1 MITGAGRTAGRYNQV
16 MTIQE
21 IQRLRAAT
29 PFEPFGVMTADGR
42 EYAVGHP
49 EYIGQTPSGRLI
61 TIGLDDDSTVT
72 LDLLLVTGIRK
83 PLPRAKGKGRARTR

>member
-1 MITGAGRTAGRYNQV
+1 

-21 IQRLRAAT
+21 IQRLRSAT
-29 PFEPFGVMTADGR
+29 PFEPFRVLTADGQGYDVR
-42 EYAVGHP
+42 HP

-72 LDLLLVTGIRK
+72 LDLLLVTAIQK
-83 PLPRAKGKGRARTR
+83 PLPRQKRK

>member
-1 MITGAGRTAGRYNQV
+1 

-21 IQRLRAAT
+21 IQRLRSAT
-29 PFEPFGVMTADGR
+29 PFEPFRVMTADGLGYDVR
-42 EYAVGHP
+42 DP

-72 LDLLLVTGIRK
+72 LDLLLVTAIQK
-83 PLPRAKGKGRARTR
+83 PLRRQKRR

>member
-1 MITGAGRTAGRYNQV
+1 

-21 IQRLRAAT
+21 IQRLRSAT
-29 PFEPFGVMTADGR
+29 PFEPFQVLTADGQA
-42 EYAVGHP
+42 YDVGHP

-61 TIGLDDDSTVT
+61 TIGLADDSTVT

-83 PLPRAKGKGRARTR
+83 PLRKPRRGK

>member
-1 MITGAGRTAGRYNQV
+1 

-21 IQRLRAAT
+21 IQRLRSAT
-29 PFEPFGVMTADGR
+29 PFEPFCVMTANGQAYDVR
-42 EYAVGHP
+42 HP

-72 LDLLLVTGIRK
+72 LDLLLVTAIRK
-83 PLPRAKGKGRARTR
+83 PLPKQRRR

>member
-1 MITGAGRTAGRYNQV
+1 

-21 IQRLRAAT
+21 IQRLRSAK
-29 PFEPFGVMTADGR
+29 PFEPFGVLTADGER
-42 EYAVGHP
+42 YEVRHP

-72 LDLLLVTGIRK
+72 LDLLLVTAIQK
-83 PLPRAKGKGRARTR
+83 PLPKPKRKRPA

>member
-1 MITGAGRTAGRYNQV
+1 

-21 IQRLRAAT
+21 IQPLHSAT
-29 PFEPFGVMTADGR
+29 PFEPFRVLTAHGQQYDVR
-42 EYAVGHP
+42 HP

-72 LDLLLVTGIRK
+72 LDLVL
-83 PLPRAKGKGRARTR
+83 

>member
-1 MITGAGRTAGRYNQV
+1 

-21 IQRLRAAT
+21 IQRLRSAK
-29 PFEPFGVMTADGR
+29 PFEPFGVLTADGAR
-42 EYAVGHP
+42 YEVRHP

-72 LDLLLVTGIRK
+72 LNLLLVTAIQK
-83 PLPRAKGKGRARTR
+83 PLPKSKRKSQR

>member
-1 MITGAGRTAGRYNQV
+1 

-21 IQRLRAAT
+21 IQRLRSAK
-29 PFEPFGVMTADGR
+29 PFEPFGVLTADGER
-42 EYAVGHP
+42 YEVRHP

-72 LDLLLVTGIRK
+72 LDLLLVTGIQK
-83 PLPRAKGKGRARTR
+83 PLPKTKRKRPA

>member
-1 MITGAGRTAGRYNQV
+1 

-21 IQRLRAAT
+21 IQRLRSAA
-29 PFEPFGVMTADGR
+29 PFEPFSVLTADGQ
-42 EYAVGHP
+42 EYPVGHP

-61 TIGLDDDSTVT
+61 TIGLGDDSTVT

-83 PLPRAKGKGRARTR
+83 PLPRAKGKRATGGRA

>member
-1 MITGAGRTAGRYNQV
+1 

-21 IQRLRAAT
+21 IQRLRSAA
-29 PFEPFGVMTADGR
+29 PFEPFGVLTADGH
-42 EYAVGHP
+42 EYPVGHP

-61 TIGLDDDSTVT
+61 TIGLSDDSTVT

-83 PLPRAKGKGRARTR
+83 PLPKAKGKRSTGGRA